1 MAELDLN
8 ADIRAKFDH
17 TISLPQRR
25 TNFTC
30 FFLGGLLARVW
41 NREIISS
48 WRKVVRGGGQL
59 TWHDE
64 LWPESGSCAPNN
76 NQDGM
81 SQPLLRKSYLG
92 SLPQIKKT
100 THLHIIFAYFLW
112 SNEFLFA
119 KKSEVFVRL
128 CTVLNVQSCLQ
139 MEFVSQSIHM
149 LRLKSLGQTDTF
161 YWWRNLNLN

>member
-92 SLPQIKKT
+92 SLPQIIKKNICALF
-100 THLHIIFAYFLW
+100 LHTFSGPMNFFLLK
-112 SNEFLFA
+112 N
-119 KKSEVFVRL
+119 
-128 CTVLNVQSCLQ
+128 
-139 MEFVSQSIHM
+139 
-149 LRLKSLGQTDTF
+149 LKSLYVCALFWTCSLVYKWSLSVSPSTCWD
-161 YWWRNLNLN
+161 